1 MMVTLFIFM
10 ISLLLLHEMDAI
22 RTKEWKMFFIL
33 KDIPDEKA
41 YKIFTLFHFPLYFC
55 IFMVMVHGENL
66 ATNIL
71 YLILDIFLIGH
82 SIIHFCF
89 RKKSNN
95 RLSSLFSKSIIYS
108 LGILAILHLLL
119 MLFNHLGICQFW

>member
-1 MMVTLFIFM
+1 MTLFIFM

-33 KDIPDEKA
+33 KDMPDEKA
-41 YKIFTLFHFPLYFC
+41 YKIFTLSHFPLYFST
-55 IFMVMVHGENL
+55 FMVMVHGGHS

-71 YLILDIFLIGH
+71 YLIFDIFLIGH

-95 RLSSLFSKSIIYS
+95 KFSSLFSKAIIYS

-119 MLFNHLGICQFW
+119 MLFSHLGICQFR

>member
-1 MMVTLFIFM
+1 MVTLFIFM

-33 KDIPDEKA
+33 KDMPDEKA
-41 YKIFTLFHFPLYFC
+41 YKIFTLFHFPLYFS
-55 IFMVMVHGENL
+55 IFMVLVLGGNS
-66 ATNIL
+66 ATNTL

-89 RKKSNN
+89 RKNPNN
-95 RLSSLFSKSIIYS
+95 RFSSLFSKAIIYS
-108 LGILAILHLLL
+108 LAILAILHLLL
-119 MLFNHLGICQFW
+119 ILFNHFGICQFR